1 VGAEPL
7 GLTNCLNFGNPEKPH
22 VAWQLTE
29 SVAGLAEACQKLEI
43 PVVGGNVSLYNEAPA
58 GPILPTPVVGIV
70 GRLPDP
76 SRAGG
81 LAFLQPGDQIALVGS
96 FEPRL
101 EGSELAKLR
110 GLAPRGPLPDLDPVA
125 ILKAHDWVRQAMRAG
140 ALSSAHDVAEGG
152 LAVALA
158 ECAVAGGVGAS
169 ITLPEGLE
177 PFAEAPGRAFVV
189 SGPSEALAQPGAPVA
204 VVGVVG
210 GSKLRIEGHLEI
222 AVSELTAVWEHG
234 LRRFV

>member
-1 VGAEPL
+1 
-7 GLTNCLNFGNPEKPH
+7 
-22 VAWQLTE
+22 
-29 SVAGLAEACQKLEI
+29 
-43 PVVGGNVSLYNEAPA
+43 
-58 GPILPTPVVGIV
+58 
-70 GRLPDP
+70 
-76 SRAGG
+76 
-81 LAFLQPGDQIALVGS
+81 
-96 FEPRL
+96 
-101 EGSELAKLR
+101 
-110 GLAPRGPLPDLDPVA
+110 
-125 ILKAHDWVRQAMRAG
+125 
-140 ALSSAHDVAEGG
+140 
-152 LAVALA
+152 LA